1 MQRDRIGYTLDY
13 CLSLVDAG
21 AGEAST
27 RKTFQILLSTRLEI
41 GFSGWNCKR

>member
-27 RKTFQILLSTRLEI
+27 RKTFQILLSTRLDTDL
-41 GFSGWNCKR
+41 SGRGCKR